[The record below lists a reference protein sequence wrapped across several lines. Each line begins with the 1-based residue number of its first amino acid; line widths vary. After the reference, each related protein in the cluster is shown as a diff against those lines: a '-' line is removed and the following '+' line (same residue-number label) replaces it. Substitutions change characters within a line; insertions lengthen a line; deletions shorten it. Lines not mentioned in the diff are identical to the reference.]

1 VDEVKHL
8 EHPDGF
14 KDGTRVLYRVGR
26 RKDTE
31 NIRKPIHICT
41 RNLNEFENALRDL
54 RADMVEGER
63 IYASTD
69 SRNEYIAV
77 MLMKERM
84 LANDYQNDKEL
95 YAFYFDL
102 DNKWQ
107 SCLMS
112 PRARMTKFFLFD
124 VDDDTSDTYLMH
136 DLLRISGKLK
146 EHAPKVIHGYFTK
159 NGRHYI
165 TTPFNPSLLSKEVEA
180 MRKTNSMMLWSY

>member
-1 VDEVKHL
+1 MRHL
-8 EHPDGF
+8 EHPESF
-14 KDGTRVLYRVGR
+14 MAGTRVIYRVGR
-26 RKDTE
+26 RKDLDV
-31 NIRKPIHICT
+31 IRKPIHVCT
-41 RNLNEFENALRDL
+41 RNVNEFENALRDL

-77 MLMKERM
+77 MVFKERL
-84 LANDYQNDKEL
+84 LANDFQNDKEL

-112 PRARMTKFFLFD
+112 PRARMSKFFLFD
-124 VDDDTSDTYLMH
+124 IDSVDDYENFTDDFC
-136 DLLRISGKLK
+136 RIVKKLG
-146 EHAPKVIHGYFTK
+146 EHCPKVVNNYHTK
-159 NGRHYI
+159 SGRHII
-165 TTPFNPSLLSKEVEA
+165 TTPFNPKLLTPQVEA

>member
-1 VDEVKHL
+1 MMHL
-8 EHPDGF
+8 EHPAEF
-14 KDGTRVLYRVGR
+14 RSGTRVLYRVGR
-26 RKDTE
+26 RKDLE
-31 NIRKPIHICT
+31 VVRKPIHVCT
-41 RNLNEFENALRDL
+41 RNAEEFQSALHEL
-54 RADMVEGER
+54 RADMKDGER

-77 MLMKERM
+77 MLFKERT
-84 LANDYQNDKEL
+84 LANDYQSDKEL

-102 DNKWQ
+102 ANKWQ

-124 VDDDTSDTYLMH
+124 IDSEQDRDRFYRDMYLVTQ
-136 DLLRISGKLK
+136 KLGQ
-146 EHAPKVIHGYFTK
+146 HSPKTQHIYETK
-159 NGRHYI
+159 NGLHAI